1 MSEVEY
7 HNRIDEIRK
16 RLACY
21 RPISVLARVLE
32 HLHRSQ
38 NQKIPAMGMPW
49 IALFMLKIS
58 MQESVKGNR
67 EMTEREFGRFA
78 NSIYKLQSVACP
90 LDSDALQLQMRPMVL
105 QQAYYQ
111 GSVMFDVKTL
121 TRQMLWFVKPGSIY
135 DSKFQ
140 ESYGFTLE
148 QFYLLSLYMVVA
160 VASDAKGVVGVNLFD
175 LIAKIGPSIPLSV
188 IVKYLTLLS
197 LRPEG
202 LRDFFVEHTVPG
214 ELYQQSEYFQTTP
227 LRKKPLLLNGDEIL
241 MLHPKLF
248 SRSISML
255 MPDLLKAMR
264 DWGAERSGF
273 KNYFG
278 SDMERYIRD
287 LLTFSEI
294 QFVAEAQLDNR
305 CRAGSVAP
313 GKMVDYLIPGE
324 INVLFESK
332 AIEPGD
338 IVSSVFD
345 PELLRAHLKGSFIK
359 GIEQC
364 QESVHRL
371 RQLEDFHE
379 TEFFGVVVT
388 HEDFW
393 FASAADIVNYVD
405 PDLEARILQK
415 FGAIPM
421 PFENILFITIDV
433 VEGLIGALSRGEIN
447 LPEVLADCV
456 ETMKTPA
463 GKRFTMSHLVEEK
476 MRGTLKGHPMLMT
489 KAEDWFR
496 FFEKSLAVNARLWS
510 GRVRD
515 LFEFRHQA
523 LTHLHL
529 NLDDCEKGKINP
541 GAPHRSIGL

>member
-21 RPISVLARVLE
+21 RPISILARVLE
-32 HLHRSQ
+32 HLHKSQ
-38 NQKIPAMGMPW
+38 NQKVPAMGMPW
-49 IALFMLKIS
+49 VALFMLKIS
-58 MQESVKGNR
+58 MQESVKGHR

-78 NSIYKLQSVACP
+78 NSIYNLQSVACP
-90 LDSDALQLQMRPMVL
+90 LDSGAIQLLMRPMVL

-111 GSVMFDVKTL
+111 GSVMLDVKAL
-121 TRQMLWFVKPGSIY
+121 TRQMLWFVKPDSIY

-148 QFYLLSLYMVVA
+148 QFYLLSLYLIVA
-160 VASDAKGVVGVNLFD
+160 VASDAKGIVGVNLFD

-188 IVKYLTLLS
+188 IVKYFTLLS

-202 LRDFFVEHTVPG
+202 LRAFFVEHTVPG

-227 LRKKPLLLNGDEIL
+227 LRKRPLLLNGEEIL

-248 SRSISML
+248 SHSISML
-255 MPDLLKAMR
+255 IPDLLKAIR
-264 DWGAERSGF
+264 DWGPERSGF

-278 SDMERYIRD
+278 NDMERYIRD
-287 LLTFSEI
+287 LLNFSEI
-294 QFVAEAQLDNR
+294 KFFDEAQLNNR
-305 CRAGSVAP
+305 CRAGSVAA
-313 GKMVDYLIPGE
+313 GKMADYLIPGE

-379 TEFFGVVVT
+379 AEFFGVVVT

-393 FASAADIVNYVD
+393 FASAADVVRYVD
-405 PDLEARILQK
+405 PELESRALEK
-415 FGAIPM
+415 FGAIPI
-421 PFENILFITIDV
+421 PFENILFITIDI
-433 VEGLIGALSRGEIN
+433 VEGLFDALSRREIN
-447 LPEVLADCV
+447 LAEVLVDCV

-476 MRGTLKGHPMLMT
+476 LKGVLKGHPMLMN
-489 KAEDWFR
+489 KADDWLR
-496 FFEKSLAVNARLWS
+496 FFEKSLDVNARLWG

-515 LFEFRHQA
+515 LFEYRHQA
-523 LTHLHL
+523 LTLLHL
-529 NLDDCEKGKINP
+529 NLEYCEKEKINAEAHH
-541 GAPHRSIGL
+541 GAIG